1 MRISLS
7 TLIILYILI
16 VTLAISGV
24 SLVLSNQVTEARLTT
39 LESKVAYLETTQAQ
53 ILKRIEWKYGLR

>member
-1 MRISLS
+1 MRVSLS
-7 TLIILYILI
+7 TVILLYILI

-24 SLVLSNQVTEARLTT
+24 SLVRSNQVTEARLTT